1 MDFKRFAN
9 GLSKFANYS
18 SAARGSAACCAE
30 SLWLSGQGGI
40 LPPPPRHGKA
50 KPFRTAGGRAVR
62 CLAEGHGFSRAVRS
76 AGQSAALQAAEKPFL
91 AVILSVAKDRCI

>member
-1 MDFKRFAN
+1 VVKQAERGSMDFKRFAN
-9 GLSKFANYS
+9 GLSKFANYA

-50 KPFRTAGGRAVR
+50 KPFRTAGRQSRWSAPTSLLMNSETTAGLPPRITRPAVR
-62 CLAEGHGFSRAVRS
+62 
-76 AGQSAALQAAEKPFL
+76 
-91 AVILSVAKDRCI
+91 D